1 MKSNSIKVFKEFLAS
16 ATPEQI
22 EFVDGVYSICEENYE
37 SGGDRV
43 VECWEPENVLEYFK
57 DLAEVKEF
65 CGLCVEQESNAR
77 WGEDSDPEVRRSEN
91 FENWA

>member
-16 ATPEQI
+16 ATPQQI
-22 EFVDGVYSICEENYE
+22 EFVDQVYAICEENYE
-37 SGGDRV
+37 AGGDRV

-57 DLAEVKEF
+57 DLEEVKEF
-65 CGLCVEQESNAR
+65 CGLVVDQESNAR
-77 WGEDSDPEVRRSEN
+77 WGEDSDPEVQRSEN